1 MEEHTEI
8 FVGLDVAKD
17 RHAVAV
23 AEGGRSGELR
33 YLGEIGANEGAIRRL
48 VKKLARPGVRLRFCY
63 EAGPTGY
70 GLKRTIEELG
80 HECAVIAPSLIP
92 SRPGDRVKTNRR
104 DAERLARLFRA
115 GELTEIWTPDPAHE
129 AMRDLVRARESA
141 VRDRT
146 RKRQEIRSFLLR
158 HGRIYPG
165 LKAWGTK
172 YFRWLQDQS
181 FPYPAQHAVLQELIL
196 AESQCRERVA
206 RLEEAIVD
214 GLRDWHLAPIVE
226 HLQAL
231 RGVRLICAVTFMVE
245 IGDVR
250 RFSNPRQLM
259 AYLGLVPSERSTG
272 DSVRRGAITRAG
284 NARVRRVLAESAWTY
299 RYPARV
305 GSKKYLQTRCMPE
318 AVRDI
323 AWKAQARLTK
333 RYRALIANGKRTTV
347 ATTAI
352 ARELAAFMWAIAR
365 LPLTVPDTPQA
376 RAGCAA

>member
-1 MEEHTEI
+1 MEEHSI
-8 FVGLDVAKD
+8 VFVGLDVSKD
-17 RHAVAV
+17 RHAVAI
-23 AEGGRSGELR
+23 AEGGRDGELR
-33 YLGEIGANEGAIRRL
+33 YLGEIGSDDASIRRL
-48 VKKLARPGVRLRFCY
+48 MKRLARPEVELRFCY

-70 GLKRTIEELG
+70 GLKRMIEALG
-80 HECAVIAPSLIP
+80 HSCAVIAPSLIP

-104 DAERLARLFRA
+104 DAERLARLLRA

-129 AMRDLVRARESA
+129 AIRDLVRTRESA

-146 RKRQEIRSFLLR
+146 RTRQEIRSFLLR
-158 HGRIYPG
+158 HGRVYPG
-165 LKAWGTK
+165 RKAWGTK
-172 YFRWLQDQS
+172 TFRWLAELR
-181 FPYPAQHAVLQELIL
+181 FPFPAHHAVLQELIL
-196 AESQCRERVA
+196 AETQCRERVL
-206 RLEEAIVD
+206 RLEKAIED
-214 GLRDWHLAPIVE
+214 ALRDWTLAPAVAL
-226 HLQAL
+226 LQAL

-272 DSVRRGAITRAG
+272 DSVRRGGITRPG

-305 GSKKYLQTRCMPE
+305 GTKKYFETRDMPE
-318 AVRDI
+318 EVRDI

-333 RYRALIANGKRTTV
+333 RYRDLMARGKRATV

-365 LPLTVPDTPQA
+365 LP
-376 RAGCAA
+376 AAIG